1 MIHKMSFCKN
11 KVIIYAFVVSL
22 VRCFQLVA
30 QQPSTKGA
38 VLIYPSEKGNL
49 LSIFLKDRKGVSPD
63 EFLKSTAYFKINRAE
78 LLLNNT
84 FKPYQKI
91 GQTKRSKTV
100 AELRAV
106 VTGQGVIGLQKVK
119 NLPTE
124 ASLQQYLDS
133 EYHFDSLLVLG
144 FYSPKYL
151 EAFGIAF
158 NDTQAE
164 SGLVYS
170 YQVIRVD
177 KSGKEELW
185 AEAKIV
191 SKVPNPQL
199 NQIKI
204 QQDAII
210 SNDSLIVF
218 KFHVDFPAQRL
229 PKPEVFPEY
238 APINTRLSVKEQK
251 KKVKEQN
258 TAFVNYLNTYPIDPS
273 KVTFATYYQEKNSG
287 WQLLSRY
294 QTMPDS
300 AGIYRL
306 GAFIKTTPE
315 AYVEVRIIP
324 EMFGGVTSEI
334 DSSEVFGAYAISQ
347 TNVPLIYAVSGRD
360 TTNGIKIDW
369 EKLPKKPY
377 YQGVLIERREGNN
390 DPERLEI
397 VSIETSSYIDYAI
410 KGGAIYSYQVRALF
424 NPKQNV
430 RQEAPATVSL
440 SGTTFS
446 APLPPYNL
454 RIDTSSKTMP
464 ILKWDAAESKSR
476 LGFIVYR
483 GTKPNRLSHLGAIVK
498 GTEFV
503 DSSGVFSSRI
513 KIYYA
518 VVEQNVSQDTSD
530 FSNIVEF
537 KAKVPLDIAPPA
549 YLNSKLVNGD
559 VFLDWPE
566 MRMKDQLISGYRLER
581 RSELDNVF
589 RPISPKTIAT
599 NYLMDTTFKRGYIH
613 EYRIAS
619 VADNGQMGPYSMAFE
634 VNFPKELHVG
644 VSTFSMENTAE
655 GILIEW
661 PSIEFESTKE
671 YIIYR
676 NDAPKEQLRK
686 LASIP
691 AGKFQFIDKTVRE
704 SGSYLYAMSIIDK
717 DGRES
722 QISNTKPLVHSKPK
736 KLK

>member
-11 KVIIYAFVVSL
+11 KVIIYVFVVSL
-22 VRCFQLVA
+22 VGWFQLVA

-49 LSIFLKDRKGVSPD
+49 LSIFLRDRKGVSPD

-100 AELRAV
+100 AELRAA
-106 VTGQGVIGLQKVK
+106 VTVQGVLGLQKVK
-119 NLPTE
+119 NRLTE

-210 SNDSLIVF
+210 SNDSLVVF
-218 KFHVDFPAQRL
+218 KFHVDFPTT
-229 PKPEVFPEY
+229 KIVKSGSFPEY
-238 APINTRLSVKEQK
+238 AAINTRLSAKEQK

-258 TAFVNYLNTYPIDPS
+258 TAFINYLNTHPVDAS
-273 KVTFATYYQEKNSG
+273 RVAFSTYYQENNTG
-287 WQLLSRY
+287 WKLLSRY
-294 QTMPDS
+294 QTIPDS
-300 AGIYRL
+300 VGIYRL

-315 AYVEVRIIP
+315 AYVEVRVVP
-324 EMFGGVTSEI
+324 ETFGGVTSDS

-360 TTNGIKIDW
+360 TINGIKLEW
-369 EKLPKKPY
+369 EKLPAKPY
-377 YQGVLIERREGNN
+377 YQGIVIERREGNK
-390 DPERLEI
+390 DPELLGI
-397 VSIETSSYIDYAI
+397 VGAQTSSFIDYTI
-410 KGGAIYSYQVRALF
+410 KGGVIYSYQVKALF

-430 RQEAPATVSL
+430 LQEVPATVAL

-454 RIDTSSKTMP
+454 RIDTTSRTMP
-464 ILKWDAAESKSR
+464 ILKWEAVESKSR
-476 LGFIVYR
+476 LGFIIYR
-483 GTKPNRLSHLGAIVK
+483 GTKPNKLSHLGAIVK

-503 DSSGVFSSRI
+503 DSSGVFSARI

-537 KAKVPLDIAPPA
+537 KPKVLLDIAPPA
-549 YLNSKLVNGD
+549 YLNYKLVNGD

-566 MRMKDQLISGYRLER
+566 MRKKDKLISGYRLER
-581 RSELDNVF
+581 RSQLDTIF
-589 RPISPKTIAT
+589 RPISRKTIAT
-599 NYLMDTTFKRGYIH
+599 NYLIDTTFNRGYVH

-619 VADNGQMGPYSMAFE
+619 VADDGQLGPYSMAFE
-634 VNFPKELHVG
+634 VDFPKERHAG
-644 VSTFSMENTAE
+644 ISIFSLRNTPE
-655 GILIEW
+655 GISLEW
-661 PSIEFESTKE
+661 PSVELGTTKA
-671 YIIYR
+671 YVIYR
-676 NDAPKEQLRK
+676 NDASKERLRK
-686 LASIP
+686 LVTIP
-691 AGKFQFIDKTVRE
+691 AGQFEYTDKAVTE
-704 SGSYLYAMSIIDK
+704 SGSYLYAMSIVDK
-717 DGRES
+717 DGKES
-722 QISNTKPLVHSKPK
+722 LISDTKPLVRSKPK